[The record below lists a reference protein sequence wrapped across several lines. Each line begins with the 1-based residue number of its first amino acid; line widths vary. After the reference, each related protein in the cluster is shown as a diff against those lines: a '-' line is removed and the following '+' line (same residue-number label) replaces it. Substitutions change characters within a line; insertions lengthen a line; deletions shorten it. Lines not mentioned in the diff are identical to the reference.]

1 MCHFVIAIV
10 PTFVDTSLLLLFCPQ
25 LSTHFVTFCYNV
37 DKGEENM
44 EEYRFVIGTHLKELR
59 NSKNMSQRALSAKS
73 GVSDSAISYY
83 ENGRPIDV
91 DVLNKLCTALNIDM
105 LVFLDECKEAL
116 NKGH

>member
-1 MCHFVIAIV
+1 
-10 PTFVDTSLLLLFCPQ
+10 
-25 LSTHFVTFCYNV
+25 
-37 DKGEENM
+37 M
-44 EEYRFVIGTHLKELR
+44 EEYRFVIGAHLKKLR